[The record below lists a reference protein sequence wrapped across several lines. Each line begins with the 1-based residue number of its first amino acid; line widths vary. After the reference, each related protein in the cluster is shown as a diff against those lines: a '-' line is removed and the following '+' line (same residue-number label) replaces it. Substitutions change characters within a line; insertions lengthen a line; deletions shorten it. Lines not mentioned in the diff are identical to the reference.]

1 MVMEVCAFS
10 GIGDC
15 PSEGR
20 HLLKNLQDEALPNNV
35 DESEN
40 VNGKESFDVDLR
52 PPLQR
57 PHHSSIDR
65 REKEGMLRALKLFP
79 MSNVVPK
86 IVFSKL
92 PSKRKR
98 SSSKSSE
105 GQTSNKV
112 STGRSSIT

>member
-20 HLLKNLQDEALPNNV
+20 HLLNNLRAEALPNNV

-52 PPLQR
+52 P
-57 PHHSSIDR
+57 HHSSIDR
-65 REKEGMLRALKLFP
+65 REKGETLRALKLFP